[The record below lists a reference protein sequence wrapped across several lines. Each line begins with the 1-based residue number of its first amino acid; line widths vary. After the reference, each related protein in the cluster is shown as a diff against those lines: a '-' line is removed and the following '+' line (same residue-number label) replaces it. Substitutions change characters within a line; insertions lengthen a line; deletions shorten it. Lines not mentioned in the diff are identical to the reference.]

1 VLCCAYD
8 DNLFSLQFTTLSNSF
23 TCFYLVF
30 GPTEAQGDEFAIN
43 WRSIFARNF
52 LYTVG
57 ASRIIAA
64 DVAYMSHSE
73 RRCCRHR
80 YQLRRRHG

>member
-1 VLCCAYD
+1 MTIISLACSSLLCQAP
-8 DNLFSLQFTTLSNSF
+8 LPVSTW
-23 TCFYLVF
+23 YLVF
-30 GPTEAQGDEFAIN
+30 GPKEAQGDEFAMN

-64 DVAYMSHSE
+64 DVAYTPHSE